1 MFSALL
7 AGALIA
13 GASLL
18 LGAAIMTAAGRPR
31 HSAAGPAVGLSA
43 LLVVCGIAIKLPGH
57 GVTAAVAT
65 GLALVAALRI
75 LERSG
80 APLGKVRV
88 GAIIAVVGVALVV
101 AIPFATNGR
110 VGILGQGLINDDMA
124 SHLLFTEWVDSRDG
138 PTPDLVNDGY
148 PLGPHAIAAATAKVT
163 GVGLIEAFAGLTG
176 AIAML
181 AALTAY
187 AALGGVRE
195 LLRAPAAVLGAMS
208 YLFAAYLAQG
218 AFKEPMLGL
227 QLLGFAMCLPAL
239 QRQWDG
245 LQPTLV
251 STLPDRGKGWLRATA
266 LAGIPTGVTAAG
278 TIYNYSFPGLG
289 WLILAIAAWGLLIA
303 WRERPDRHGEWQ
315 LRNRLRWARP
325 ALIVMVGITVLAL
338 LTEIVSLVQFASF
351 EAFSPTGEGGNTGF
365 GNLRQPLNPLEALG
379 IWPSSEFRIAPKN
392 ASTPEIAFWLG
403 GLLSLTAFAWG
414 LGRALARR
422 EAALP
427 AALAAGAVGYLA
439 ALAFGTPYTSAK
451 SLAIVAPV
459 VMVIVLRGLL
469 AADALAG
476 EESGEAGWWPPRTAR
491 PLLRLGL
498 PALTLAFVAAAA
510 LSTLLPLR
518 QSAVGPDFHPTE
530 LQRMRPL
537 VDGQKVLFL
546 GRDNFISWELIGSEV
561 YAPIV
566 NYYDTEEVPSLYRA
580 TPINAKFDWD
590 NVPVEVLDD
599 FDWVLT
605 TNAAEQSETAN
616 GFERALETEDF
627 VLWHR
632 VGATGERRTLLE
644 PLYPGSGLD
653 CSDPNG
659 KLAGV
664 PGTARVL
671 PRDPVV
677 SRGWS
682 PDPDITE
689 ATGAGLELPLVPGRW
704 DLSIQYA
711 STQEMR
717 IDARAR
723 DSATREMRALLE
735 RTMRANLLFRGPS
748 PFYRVGTIEVRRP
761 GPVGFEVS
769 VERPPLIGRLLGTEG
784 RAYLGTL
791 AATPADPA
799 RETVALGE
807 ACGRYV
813 DWYTAAPGTPPEAL
827 AGVEAPVVH
836 PVDEE

>member
-1 MFSALL
+1 MLSALL

-13 GASLL
+13 GASLV
-18 LGAAIMTAAGRPR
+18 LGAAILTAAGRPR

-43 LLVVCGIAIKLPGH
+43 LLVICGIAVKLPGH

-65 GLALVAALRI
+65 GLALVAAVRL
-75 LERSG
+75 LERSRAPVG
-80 APLGKVRV
+80 AIRV
-88 GAIIAVVGVALVV
+88 GAIVAVIGALLVV

-124 SHLLFTEWVDSRDG
+124 SHLLFTEWVDGRDG
-138 PTPDLVNDGY
+138 PTPDLVSDGY
-148 PLGPHAIAAATAKVT
+148 PLGPHAVVAAASKVS
-163 GVGLIEAFAGLTG
+163 GASLIDAFAGLTG
-176 AIAML
+176 AIAVL

-187 AALGGVRE
+187 AALARVRE
-195 LLRAPAAVLGAMS
+195 RLRAPAAVLGAMS

-245 LQPTLV
+245 LQPTLI
-251 STLPDRGKGWLRATA
+251 STLPDRGRGWLRATA
-266 LAGIPTGVTAAG
+266 LAGIPAGVIAAG

-289 WLILAIAAWGLLIA
+289 WLIAAIAAWGLLIA
-303 WRERPDRHGEWQ
+303 WRERPQRHGEWQ
-315 LRNRLRWARP
+315 LRNRLRWAQP
-325 ALIVMVGITVLAL
+325 ALLVMIGITVLAL
-338 LTEIVSLVQFASF
+338 LTEIVSLIQFASF

-379 IWPSSEFRIAPKN
+379 VWPSSEFRIAPKN

-414 LGRALARR
+414 VGRAHARR
-422 EAALP
+422 ESALP

-439 ALAFGTPYTSAK
+439 ALAVGTPYTSAK

-469 AADALAG
+469 AAHSLEGEEAG
-476 EESGEAGWWPPRTAR
+476 EASWWPPRIAR
-491 PLLRLGL
+491 PFLRLGL
-498 PALTLAFVAAAA
+498 PALAIAFVIAAAV
-510 LSTLLPLR
+510 STLLPLR
-518 QSAVGPDFHPTE
+518 QSAVGPDFHADE

-537 VDGQKVLFL
+537 VDGRRVLFL

-580 TPINAKFDWD
+580 TPVNAKFDWD
-590 NVPVEVLDD
+590 NVPVDVLDEFD
-599 FDWVLT
+599 GQGFDWVVT
-605 TNAAEQSETAN
+605 TNAAEQSEAPPS
-616 GFERALETEDF
+616 FEPALETDDF
-627 VLWHR
+627 VLWRR

-644 PLYPGSGLD
+644 PLYPGAGLD
-653 CSDPNG
+653 CSGPNG

-664 PGTARVL
+664 PGSAAAF
-671 PRDPVV
+671 PSDPVV

-682 PDPDITE
+682 PDPDITD
-689 ATGAGLELPLVPGRW
+689 ATGARLELPLAPGRW

-711 STQEMR
+711 STQELMISSPGV
-717 IDARAR
+717 IDRR
-723 DSATREMRALLE
+723 
-735 RTMRANLLFRGPS
+735 MRANLLFRGPS
-748 PFYRVGTIEVRRP
+748 PYYRVGTIEVSSP
-761 GPVGFEVS
+761 GPVAFAAS
-769 VERPPLIGRLLGTEG
+769 VERPPPAGRLLGTES

-791 AATPADPA
+791 AATPAEPA
-799 RETVALGE
+799 RETVALSE
-807 ACGRYV
+807 ACGRYL
-813 DWYTAAPGTPPEAL
+813 DWYAAAPGTPPEAL
-827 AGVEAPVVH
+827 AGVEAPVTH
-836 PVDEE
+836 EPE